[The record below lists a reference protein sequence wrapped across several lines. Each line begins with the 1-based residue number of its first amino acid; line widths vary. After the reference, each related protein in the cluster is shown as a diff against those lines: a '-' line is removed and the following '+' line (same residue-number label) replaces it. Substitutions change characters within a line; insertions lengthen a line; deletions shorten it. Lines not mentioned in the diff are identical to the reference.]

1 MVKNPGFYWLLCFIV
16 AIILVSAFLFNEPYK
31 IKGSEITTIA
41 PAPLFT
47 LESSQRGMYSLKGH
61 QGKFQILFFG
71 YTYCPDICPTTL
83 YKLKTVKEELRKN
96 ADEVEIVFITVDPKR
111 DTQEKLA
118 KYLNSFDD
126 SFFGL
131 TGDELALEQ
140 VWNDYGVFR
149 QENLTDGSK
158 GYLVDHSTRLYL
170 IDKNGNLK
178 VTYFVDVPVSDL
190 VSDIKY
196 LIRKSG

>member
-1 MVKNPGFYWLLCFIV
+1 MVKIPGFYWLLGLLG
-16 AIILVSAFLFNEPYK
+16 AIILVSAFLLMEPYK
-31 IKGSEITTIA
+31 IKGSEITTAA

-47 LESSQRGMYSLKGH
+47 LESSQGDMYSLKDH
-61 QGKFQILFFG
+61 QGKFLILFFG

-83 YKLKTVKEELRKN
+83 YKLKTVEEELGKN

-118 KYLNSFDD
+118 NYLNSFDD

-131 TGDELALEQ
+131 TGDEPALER
-140 VWNDYGVFR
+140 VWKDYGVFR

-158 GYLVDHSTRLYL
+158 DYLVDHSTRLYL

-178 VTYFVDVPVSDL
+178 VTYYVDVPVSDL

-196 LIRKSG
+196 LIGKSG

>member
-1 MVKNPGFYWLLCFIV
+1 MVKNPGFFWLLSLFG
-16 AIILVSAFLFNEPYK
+16 AIILGSAFLLIEPYK
-31 IKGSEITTIA
+31 IKGSEITTAA

-47 LESSQRGMYSLKGH
+47 LESSQGDLYSLKDH
-61 QGKFQILFFG
+61 QGKFLILFFG

-83 YKLKTVKEELRKN
+83 YKLKTVEEELGKN

-118 KYLNSFDD
+118 KYLNSFDN

-131 TGDELALEQ
+131 TADLATLEQ
-140 VWNDYGVFR
+140 VWKDYGVFR
-149 QENLTDGSK
+149 QESLTDGSK
-158 GYLVDHSTRLYL
+158 DYLVDHSTRLYL
-170 IDKNGNLK
+170 VDKSGNLR
-178 VTYFVDVPVSDL
+178 VTYFVDVTVSDL

-196 LIRKSG
+196 LIKKSD